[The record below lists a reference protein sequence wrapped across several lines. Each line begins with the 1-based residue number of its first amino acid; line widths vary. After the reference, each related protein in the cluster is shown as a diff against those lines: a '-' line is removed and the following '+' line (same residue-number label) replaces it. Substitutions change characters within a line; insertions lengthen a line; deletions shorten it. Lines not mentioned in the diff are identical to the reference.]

1 MTIKEYKQWA
11 KNRVKHLQVLLK
23 FTQKHLD
30 TPNFGM
36 GELMSIQKE
45 RISTEISKLSSVN
58 KKSKVKKKQV
68 LRRSK

>member
-1 MTIKEYKQWA
+1 MTSKEYK
-11 KNRVKHLQVLLK
+11 KRVSDRVRHLQVLLK

-36 GELMSIQKE
+36 SELMSIQKE